1 MSNELTIKIDF
12 TQDQVNL
19 IKTQIA
25 PKATNDELKLFLN
38 QAKRTG
44 LDPLARQIYAIH
56 RKQKDASGNWVEKM
70 TIQTSID
77 GFRVIAERSG
87 DYAGQDEPLFEEGG
101 SGYPSKCKITVYR
114 FRNDIRY
121 PAAVG
126 IAYWEEYVQTDRD
139 GNPSGLWKKM
149 PHVML
154 AKVAEALAL
163 RKAYPQDLSGLYT
176 SEEMQQSEPA
186 KYEDIEVQEQHEFI
200 NPIGDIERDELFAL
214 LESSTYEQ
222 KVKDKLFS
230 KINSLYTR
238 DEYDKAKANLL
249 ANQLG
254 IEGVVNPS
262 QKQINN
268 HIRKITQ
275 PI

>member
-1 MSNELTIKIDF
+1 MNNEIVKIDF
-12 TQDQVNL
+12 TQEQVNL

-25 PKATNDELKLFLN
+25 PKANDNELKLFLY

-56 RKQKDASGNWVEKM
+56 RWNSSLKREVM

-87 DYAGQDEPLFEEGG
+87 DYAGQDEPVFAYDEPGKLAYVKV
-101 SGYPSKCKITVYR
+101 SVYR

-126 IAYWEEYVQTDRD
+126 VAHWEEYVQTDKE
-139 GNPSGLWKKM
+139 GNVTGLWKKM

-176 SEEMQQSEPA
+176 SEEMQQAEPP
-186 KYEDIEVQEQHEFI
+186 KQEEETTIEFEPPYEYI
-200 NPIGDIERDELFAL
+200 NPIGDIERDELFIL
-214 LESSTYEQ
+214 LNTSTYEG
-222 KVKDKLFS
+222 KIKDKLFS
-230 KINSLYTR
+230 KINGLSTR
-238 DEYDKAKANLL
+238 EDYDKAKQNLL
-249 ANQLG
+249 ANQIG
-254 IEGVVNPS
+254 IDGMVNPS
-262 QKQINN
+262 QKDINK
-268 HIRKITQ
+268 HIRKIAQ
-275 PI
+275 SA